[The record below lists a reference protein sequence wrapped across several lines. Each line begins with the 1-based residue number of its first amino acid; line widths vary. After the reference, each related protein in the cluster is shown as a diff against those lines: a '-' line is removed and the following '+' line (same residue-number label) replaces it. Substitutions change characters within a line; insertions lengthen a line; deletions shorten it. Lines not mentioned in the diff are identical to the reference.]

1 MRFDLISIFP
11 DYFAPLRLSLM
22 GKAEDA
28 GLVQLQAHDLRE
40 WATGKHRSVD
50 DTPYG
55 GGAGMVMR
63 ADVWARAL
71 DEVLAIPLAER
82 NGNGTP
88 ASSRRIL
95 AIPTPSGTPL
105 TQARVEELARID
117 ALVAPASDDDLIG
130 VREFLHSCLSQRCSR
145 ALPWRR
151 C

>member
-11 DYFAPLRLSLM
+11 DYFAPLTLSLM

-28 GLVQLQAHDLRE
+28 GLVSVEAHDLRE

-71 DEVLAIPLAER
+71 DEVLAIPLRTGDEAYPR
-82 NGNGTP
+82 DPDTVGYP
-88 ASSRRIL
+88 AD
-95 AIPTPSGTPL
+95 P
-105 TQARVEELARID
+105 
-117 ALVAPASDDDLIG
+117 AP
-130 VREFLHSCLSQRCSR
+130 C
-145 ALPWRR
+145 
-151 C
+151 